1 MFPSIT
7 QILQTM
13 TGTSP
18 SDGGNY
24 GQHPYH
30 GRAHRSSMGVLAF
43 DLATRSGWATNI
55 NRTSGVRI
63 SDVKRGDPWAD
74 PPQKLLNMRQPL
86 STSPTTE

>member
-1 MFPSIT
+1 MAAIMDNT
-7 QILQTM
+7 ADT
-13 TGTSP
+13 TGEP
-18 SDGGNY
+18 IV
-24 GQHPYH
+24 
-30 GRAHRSSMGVLAF
+30 SSMGVLAI
-43 DLATRSGWATNI
+43 DLATRSGWSTNI